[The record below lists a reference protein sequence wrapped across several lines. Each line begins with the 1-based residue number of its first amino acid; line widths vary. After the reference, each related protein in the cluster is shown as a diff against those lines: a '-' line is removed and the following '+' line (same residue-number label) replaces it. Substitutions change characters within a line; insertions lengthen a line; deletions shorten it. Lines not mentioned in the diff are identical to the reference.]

1 MSGKNA
7 FIYQL
12 ELVLDKRE
20 VFEGWKSVI
29 ESNRY
34 MYLISLCCLPL
45 CKHLHLSVG
54 QISKTTMLIL
64 WSNSI
69 LMQASSKT

>member
-20 VFEGWKSVI
+20 VFEGWKSVVK
-29 ESNRY
+29 SNRY
-34 MYLISLCCLPL
+34 IWFRYVVYRCVNIYTCLL
-45 CKHLHLSVG
+45 DK
-54 QISKTTMLIL
+54 
-64 WSNSI
+64 
-69 LMQASSKT
+69 